1 MNPLQQQ
8 PKSGRSHQSQ
18 GNKRSS
24 SSPIS
29 NSSSSGLLKL
39 ILGGVGIV
47 AVLLVVQSFSSSL
60 SNLLSSNR
68 KLNLKQVELNPT
80 AASQRKAQVE
90 APRYGLDDKVV
101 NQEQVYIVL
110 RDNGAE
116 DGDYVTLSVNG
127 QVLAPMVFLRN
138 AGNSVLVPLNP
149 GANLVQ
155 IYGDRDGGGGVTLAA
170 DVSSQG
176 NMTSSA
182 FPEGA
187 TAMFY
192 IIRR

>member
-1 MNPLQQQ
+1 MNP
-8 PKSGRSHQSQ
+8 QSQ
-18 GNKRSS
+18 KQQIKSRRSPS
-24 SSPIS
+24 RTTD
-29 NSSSSGLLKL
+29 SSSGLAKL
-39 ILGGVGIV
+39 ILGSVGVV
-47 AVLLVVQSFSSSL
+47 AVLLVVQSALGSL
-60 SNLLSSNR
+60 STLLPSSR

-80 AASQRKAQVE
+80 ATSQKATQTE
-90 APRYGLDDKVV
+90 APRYGLDDKTV
-101 NQEQVYIVL
+101 NQEQVAIFL

-127 QVLAPMVFLRN
+127 KVYAPNVFLRN
-138 AGNSVLVPLNP
+138 AGTSVLVPLNP

-155 IYGDRDGGGGVTLAA
+155 IHGDRDGGGGVTLAA
-170 DVSSQG
+170 DVSNQG

-192 IIRR
+192 ILRR

>member
-8 PKSGRSHQSQ
+8 PESGRSHERQNTSQ
-18 GNKRSS
+18 A
-24 SSPIS
+24 SSPI
-29 NSSSSGLLKL
+29 NDSSSSGLSKL

-47 AVLLVVQSFSSSL
+47 AVLLVAQSVLGSL
-60 SNLLSSNR
+60 SNLLPKNR
-68 KLNLKQVELNPT
+68 RLNLKQVELNPT
-80 AASQRKAQVE
+80 AVSQRKAQAE

-127 QVLAPMVFLRN
+127 KDYAPRVFLKN
-138 AGNSVLVPLNP
+138 AGNTVLVPLNP

-155 IYGDRDGGGGVTLAA
+155 IFGDRDGGGGVTLAA
-170 DVSSQG
+170 DVSNQG
-176 NMTSSA
+176 NMTSSP
-182 FPEGA
+182 FPQGS

>member
-8 PKSGRSHQSQ
+8 PESGHSYENRNSSQ
-18 GNKRSS
+18 A
-24 SSPIS
+24 SSPI
-29 NSSSSGLLKL
+29 NDSSSSGLFKL
-39 ILGGVGIV
+39 ILGGVGVV
-47 AVLLVVQSFSSSL
+47 AVLLVTQLVLGSL
-60 SNLLSSNR
+60 SNLLPKNS

-80 AASQRKAQVE
+80 AASQRKAQAE

-127 QVLAPMVFLRN
+127 KVYAPRVFLRN

-170 DVSSQG
+170 DVSTQG

-182 FPEGA
+182 FPQGA

>member
-8 PKSGRSHQSQ
+8 RESGRSHESRNTSQ
-18 GNKRSS
+18 A
-24 SSPIS
+24 SPPI
-29 NSSSSGLLKL
+29 NDSSSSGLSKL
-39 ILGGVGIV
+39 ILGGIGVV
-47 AVLLVVQSFSSSL
+47 AVLLVAQSVLGGL

-80 AASQRKAQVE
+80 AASQRKAQAE

-127 QVLAPMVFLRN
+127 KVYAPRVFLKN
-138 AGNSVLVPLNP
+138 AGNTVLVPLNP

>member
-1 MNPLQQQ
+1 MY
-8 PKSGRSHQSQ
+8 
-18 GNKRSS
+18 
-24 SSPIS
+24 
-29 NSSSSGLLKL
+29 
-39 ILGGVGIV
+39 
-47 AVLLVVQSFSSSL
+47 SFSVDCYLLPILSL
-60 SNLLSSNR
+60 NCVIYSVYLL
-68 KLNLKQVELNPT
+68 
-80 AASQRKAQVE
+80 
-90 APRYGLDDKVV
+90 
-101 NQEQVYIVL
+101 IVL

-127 QVLAPMVFLRN
+127 KVYAPRVFLKN
-138 AGNSVLVPLNP
+138 SGNSVLVPLNP

-187 TAMFY
+187 TALPFFQLVHSCRFVSQKNGNQLTNFHLHRKKFSVTSSKFS
-192 IIRR
+192 IF